1 MVSDKKSIVE
11 EALRYGAK
19 GWVVYPIQPPLSDGC
34 SCRKGKDCS
43 DPGKHPF
50 HSFGGLK
57 AASSD
62 PDQIR
67 TLFSENGPNI
77 GLLCGDRFW
86 VLDVDGAEGLR
97 SLEDLVAKNGELPKT
112 PTVETGGGGRHYLFA
127 FDRRIK
133 KRGSIDGTKIETIA
147 GNQAIVAAPSL
158 HVSGNRYRW
167 LVDPDEAD
175 LAVAPDWLIAFATG
189 KKPDSKQA
197 EFIFDD
203 LDLRTA
209 PGASKGDRNFT
220 LCRLVGSHL
229 SREGVTPDLLTLAT
243 AWGKRC
249 DPELREEQVSKPVAY
264 LVSKHIAN
272 GEADPEDEDEAEGT
286 IAGDLTVQAFD
297 QIEAVPIAWLWT
309 GRFALGKLTLLTG
322 EGGVGK
328 SILTCDMAARI
339 SKGLPFP
346 DGSSGVVGDSFFV
359 GAEDGAGDTIRP
371 RLDAAGADCR
381 RVHLI
386 SGPKPPGEEF
396 ASAVDL
402 SLHINK
408 LDQLLDRF
416 PGAKLLVIDPV
427 MDYLG
432 PKCNSDKAA
441 DVRRVLGPLRSLAE
455 KHQVAVVAMNH
466 LRKSLG
472 GSSKNRSL
480 GSGAFVQ
487 VCRIELRVCED
498 PEDADRRL
506 LLPVKNNLGAA
517 PGLAYR
523 IESADNGSGFAVWE
537 DGTVEITIG
546 EVESEGG
553 SEDRSAVDEAIE
565 WLSGFLS
572 GGPVKAAE
580 AKKQAGRDGIAEVTL
595 KRAKKKLRV
604 AAEQRERC
612 WWWRL
617 PEQSLEDG
625 MIDNNPKETL
635 PESTD
640 KETSFVF

>member
-1 MVSDKKSIVE
+1 MVGKADSVVE
-11 EALRYGAK
+11 EALRYAAK
-19 GWVVYPIQPPLSDGC
+19 GWKPYPIQPPKNGTC
-34 SCRKGKDCS
+34 SCRKGSSCPDS
-43 DPGKHPF
+43 GKHPY
-50 HSFGGLK
+50 HDLGGLK
-57 AASSD
+57 SASSD
-62 PDQIR
+62 PEQIK
-67 TLFSENGPNI
+67 TIFSDRETNL
-77 GLLCGDRFW
+77 GLICGSSFW
-86 VLDVDGAEGLR
+86 VLDVDGSEGLR
-97 SLEDLVAKNGELPKT
+97 SLEEMIAINGDLPRT
-112 PTVETGGGGRHYLFA
+112 PTAETGGGRHYLFA

-133 KRGSIDGTKIETIA
+133 KRTKIGGKSIDAIA
-147 GNQAIVAAPSL
+147 GNQAIVAVPSV
-158 HVSGNRYRW
+158 HVSGKRYRW
-167 LVDPDEAD
+167 IVDPDAAD
-175 LAVAPDWLIAFATG
+175 LAVAPGWLIDFATG
-189 KKPDSKQA
+189 RESKAESQA
-197 EFIFDD
+197 TFVFED

-209 PGASKGDRNFT
+209 PGADEGDRNGM

-229 SREGVTPDLLTLAT
+229 AKEGVSPDLLALAI
-243 AWGKRC
+243 AWGRRC
-249 DPELREEQVSKPVAY
+249 DPELSEAAVSKTVAN
-264 LVSKHIAN
+264 LVAKHIAN
-272 GEADPEDEDEAEGT
+272 GEAEEDQEDEAEGT
-286 IAGDLTVQAFD
+286 IAGELTVQAFET
-297 QIEAVPIAWLWT
+297 IEAVPIDWLWP

-322 EGGVGK
+322 EAGVGK
-328 SILTCDMAARI
+328 SVFTCDLAARI
-339 SKGLPFP
+339 SRGLAFP
-346 DGSSGVVGDSFFV
+346 DGASGVVGDSFFV

-402 SLHINK
+402 SKHIDK
-408 LDQLLDRF
+408 LDRLLDRY
-416 PGAKLLVIDPV
+416 PQAKLLVIDPV

-432 PKCNSDKAA
+432 EKCNSDKAT

-455 KHQVAVVAMNH
+455 KHRVAIVAMNH

-517 PGLAYR
+517 PGLAYQ
-523 IESADNGSGFAVWE
+523 IESADNGSGRAVWE
-537 DGTVEITIG
+537 ADPVSITIG

-553 SEDRSAVDEAIE
+553 GDDRSAVEEAIE

-572 GGPVKAAE
+572 GGPVKASE

-617 PEQSLEDG
+617 PDQSLEEA
-625 MIDNNPKETL
+625 MIDNNPQEAL
-635 PESTD
+635 PEEA
-640 KETSFVF
+640 ETGTTFVF

>member
-1 MVSDKKSIVE
+1 MVHDTESIVS
-11 EALRYGAK
+11 EALRYAAK
-19 GWVVYPIQPPLSDGC
+19 GWSVYPIQPPNGLEC
-34 SCRKGKDCS
+34 SCRKKGRCP

-50 HSFGGLK
+50 HALGGLK
-57 AASSD
+57 SASVD

-67 TLFSENGPNI
+67 TLFSDREANL
-77 GLLCGDRFW
+77 GLICGDSFW

-97 SLEDLVAKNGELPKT
+97 SLEELVAKNGELPKT

-133 KRGSIDGTKIETIA
+133 KRGSIDGSSIETIS

-158 HVSGNRYRW
+158 HVSGKRYRW
-167 LVDPDEAD
+167 LVDPDAAE
-175 LAVAPDWLIAFATG
+175 LAVAPDWLIEFATG
-189 KKPDSKQA
+189 KKTDSKQA
-197 EFIFDD
+197 TFVFDD

-209 PGASKGDRNFT
+209 PGASKGDRNAQ

-229 SREGVTPDLLTLAT
+229 AKEGVTPDLLTLAT

-272 GEADPEDEDEAEGT
+272 GEVDPDDEAEGT
-286 IAGDLTVQAFD
+286 IAGLTVQAFD

-339 SKGLPFP
+339 SRGLPFP

-386 SGPKPPGEEF
+386 SGPKPQGEEF

-416 PGAKLLVIDPV
+416 PDAKLLVIDPV

-432 PKCNSDKAA
+432 PKCNSDKAT
-441 DVRRVLGPLRSLAE
+441 DVRRVLSPLRSLAE

-480 GSGAFVQ
+480 GSGAFTQ

-498 PEDADRRL
+498 PEDEDRRL
-506 LLPVKNNLGAA
+506 LLSVKNNLGAS

-523 IESADNGSGFAVWE
+523 IESADNGAGFAVWE
-537 DGTVEITIG
+537 DGPVSITIS
-546 EVESEGG
+546 EVESDAGG
-553 SEDRSAVDEAIE
+553 EDRSAVEEAIE

-572 GGPVKAAE
+572 GGPVKASE
-580 AKKQAGRDGIAEVTL
+580 AKKQAGRDGITERTL
-595 KRAKKKLRV
+595 ARAKKKLRII
-604 AAEQRERC
+604 AEQRERC
-612 WWWRL
+612 WWWSL
-617 PEQSLEDG
+617 PDQSLEDG
-625 MIDNNPKETL
+625 PDEDNP
-635 PESTD
+635 PESGET
-640 KETSFVF
+640 EGTTSFVF

>member
-1 MVSDKKSIVE
+1 MVRETESIVE

-19 GWVVYPIQPPLSDGC
+19 GWSVYPIQPPTNEAC
-34 SCRKGKDCS
+34 SCRKGASCP

-50 HSFGGLK
+50 HDLGGLK
-57 AASSD
+57 SASSD
-62 PDQIR
+62 PDQLR
-67 TLFSENGPNI
+67 TIFSNQDANI
-77 GLLCGDRFW
+77 GLICGSHFW
-86 VLDVDGAEGLR
+86 VLDVDGPEGLR
-97 SLEDLVAKNGELPKT
+97 NLEELVAKNGELPKT
-112 PTVETGGGGRHYLFA
+112 PTAMTGGGGRHYLFA

-133 KRGSIDGTKIETIA
+133 KRGSIDGSSIETIA

-158 HVSGNRYRW
+158 HVSGKRYRW
-167 LVDPDEAD
+167 IVDPDAAE
-175 LAVAPDWLIAFATG
+175 LAVAPDWLIEFATG
-189 KKPDSKQA
+189 RNTESKQA
-197 EFIFDD
+197 TFVFDD
-203 LDLRTA
+203 ADLRTA
-209 PGASKGDRNFT
+209 PGASKGDRNAT

-229 SREGVTPDLLTLAT
+229 SREGVSPDLLSLAV

-249 DPELREEQVSKPVAY
+249 DPELSEAQVEKPVAY
-264 LVSKHIAN
+264 LVAKHIAN
-272 GEADPEDEDEAEGT
+272 SEADTEDEAEAT
-286 IAGDLTVQAFD
+286 IAGELTVQAFD
-297 QIEAVPIAWLWT
+297 QIEAVPIDWLWP

-322 EGGVGK
+322 QGGVGK
-328 SILTCDMAARI
+328 SLLTCDMAARI

-346 DGSSGVVGDSFFV
+346 DGSPGVKGDSFFV

-416 PGAKLLVIDPV
+416 PDAKLLIVDPI
-427 MDYLG
+427 MDFLG

-498 PEDADRRL
+498 PEDENRRL
-506 LLPVKNNLGAA
+506 LLPVKSNLGPA

-523 IESADNGSGFAVWE
+523 IESADNGAGFVVWE
-537 DGTVEITIG
+537 DGPVSITIS
-546 EVESEGG
+546 EVESDGG
-553 SEDRSAVDEAIE
+553 GEDRSAIEEAIE

-572 GGPVKAAE
+572 DGPVKASE
-580 AKKQAGRDGIAEVTL
+580 AKKQAGRDGITERTL
-595 KRAKKKLRV
+595 ARAKKKLRII
-604 AAEQRERC
+604 AEQKERC
-612 WWWRL
+612 WWWSL
-617 PEQSLEDG
+617 PDQSLEDG
-625 MIDNNPKETL
+625 PDEDNP
-635 PESTD
+635 PESGET
-640 KETSFVF
+640 EGTTSFVF